1 MNPLV
6 LQGAKVVS
14 VAKAKIPLIKTAG
27 KTAISFALTS
37 GTGKELI
44 DKVVQTRERNR
55 IIKDFDEKYE
65 KASSFEERKM
75 IMEYRMQYINQVP
88 DEVVKKCC

>member
-14 VAKAKIPLIKTAG
+14 VAKAKMPLIKTAG
-27 KTAISFALTS
+27 KTVVSFALTN

-44 DKVVQTRERNR
+44 DKVVQTRERNK

-65 KASSFEERKM
+65 RATSFEERKM

-88 DEVVKKCC
+88 DMVVG